1 VQVSTGFFLVFTQ
14 SDTIRL
20 IFAYRDQDPT
30 GNDLVSSDY
39 HGVHRGTVVRPS
51 SATDQ
56 RRHNADELN
65 DAAASLLW
73 RLFRAV

>member
-1 VQVSTGFFLVFTQ
+1 VQVSTVFFLVFTQ

-20 IFAYRDQDPT
+20 IFAFGDQDPT
-30 GNDLVSSDY
+30 ENDLVSSDY
-39 HGVHRGTVVRPS
+39 HGVHRGTVVGPL

-65 DAAASLLW
+65 DAAASLIW